1 MIDEIFRRTYK
12 SPQET
17 LGINDYENPELP
29 TPTSC
34 QASDQFVWKAAR
46 ASGAAPSF
54 FRPEGNFV
62 DGGIIS
68 NNPSLDLLTEIA
80 EYNVAQRAI
89 GHEEEV
95 VKPTILVS
103 LGTGVIPLKKVNW
116 LLHYRFFMNDARTL
130 EGGGQGFFTV
140 VYVQASSLKSNESWG
155 VCI

>member
-1 MIDEIFRRTYK
+1 MIKNILSLLKKLSSFLECKMIGEFLCFRTYK

-17 LGINDYENPELP
+17 LGINDFENPELP

-34 QASDQFVWKAAR
+34 HASDQFVWKAAR

-89 GHEEEV
+89 RPSKRLV
-95 VKPTILVS
+95 DLCVK
-103 LGTGVIPLKKVNW
+103 W
-116 LLHYRFFMNDARTL
+116 
-130 EGGGQGFFTV
+130 
-140 VYVQASSLKSNESWG
+140 SSLMTSQPWVK
-155 VCI
+155 IL